1 MSISLTNRLRIGFA
15 VLVALL
21 ALVSILGVGRL
32 FQARQNFED
41 DTARYFNMQVQVE
54 RIRSAFVLQQSAL
67 AEAGPEARR
76 RAALQRAAQAGSE
89 AEAEARTLAGG
100 NAQLETELAF
110 RADAEDAWRAGVA
123 DRVLAGKAPAP
134 GSEQRLAMGV
144 AQAGDQLTAGVEQA
158 RADSRDHS
166 QDETRRTVIVIG
178 AGLGA
183 ALLAAILLFSGLVG
197 TMREPL
203 RRLVEGARS
212 LAGGDLTTRVEG
224 GGPVEIE
231 ELSGAFN
238 DMAVALE
245 REARE
250 RDRIERMK
258 DDFLLTVSH
267 ELRTPVTSVKGFAE
281 LLAEQSGSMTAGQ
294 KEAIDAITTGA
305 FDLSAIID
313 DLVDLARSDAGRL
326 SIEAEP
332 TAVKPLL
339 ERVARQMRPQ
349 FEERGQ
355 KLRVSAPRELPRAR
369 VDPDRIVQVLT
380 NLLAN
385 ANKYGREGGTVRVSA
400 ARRGRVIA
408 IEVADDGPGLSK
420 EAMDNVFE
428 RFWREDSSV
437 TQRVGGSGLG
447 LSIAR
452 SLVELHGGEIRA
464 EANEYGGATFR
475 FTVPAT
481 RRQASGHSP
490 QPRQTASARR

>member
-1 MSISLTNRLRIGFA
+1 MSLTNRLRIVFA
-15 VLVALL
+15 VLIGLLVA
-21 ALVSILGVGRL
+21 VSILGVGRL

-67 AEAGPEARR
+67 AEAGPEAGRR
-76 RAALQRAAQAGSE
+76 SALERAANAG
-89 AEAEARTLAGG
+89 AEAESAARDLAQGD
-100 NAQLETELAF
+100 QELDSLLSF
-110 RADAEDAWRAGVA
+110 RAAAERAWRTGVA
-123 DRVLAGKAPAP
+123 NPVLAGQRPAP
-134 GSEQRLAMGV
+134 GSEQRLALDV
-144 AQAGDQLTAGVEQA
+144 AHAGDDLTAAVEDA
-158 RADSRDHS
+158 RADSREDS
-166 QDETRRTVIVIG
+166 QTETRGTVIVIA
-178 AGLGA
+178 AGLIT
-183 ALLAAILLFSGLVG
+183 ALLAAILLFSGLVR

-212 LAGGDLTTRVEG
+212 LADGDLSTRVDG
-224 GGPVEIE
+224 GGPAEIQ

-238 DMAVALE
+238 EMAVALE

-281 LLAEQSGSMTAGQ
+281 LLAQQSGSMTAAQ
-294 KEAIDAITTGA
+294 REAIDAISTGA

-326 SIEAEP
+326 SINPMP
-332 TAVKPLL
+332 TAVRPLL
-339 ERVARQMRPQ
+339 ERVARQLRPQ

-355 KLRVSAPRELPRAR
+355 KLRVSVPRELPRAR
-369 VDPDRIVQVLT
+369 IDPDRIVQVLT
-380 NLLAN
+380 NLLTN
-385 ANKYGREGGTVRVSA
+385 ANKYGPEGGTVRLTA
-400 ARRGRVIA
+400 QREGRAIA
-408 IEVADDGPGLSK
+408 IAVADDGPGLSK
-420 EAMDNVFE
+420 EAMENAFE
-428 RFWREDSSV
+428 RFWREDTTV

-464 EANEYGGATFR
+464 EANEHGGSTFL

-481 RRQASGHSP
+481 RRPASGRGGATRP
-490 QPRQTASARR
+490 TAGARR